1 LAATLSLSRGAME
14 VAVRVDADASR
25 GRALPP
31 TPDVPG
37 SGSPPRLHWIDWLRV
52 VAIGGVFVY
61 HTLRPFNT
69 DHWHVKNAETSD
81 ALNVALIVFSSFGLA
96 VLFLLAGAGMRF
108 ALRRRTPRTFIRER
122 VIRLLVPFVVGTA
135 LLSPFQ
141 GYLQAKQQE
150 AYAGSYLDYLG
161 VWAQGLPG
169 DFTERFSPTAFGVGY
184 HLWFLG
190 FLFSISI
197 VALPACLWL
206 LGRRGQALT
215 DAIASR
221 LGWPASSLVFVVP
234 IYLLM
239 GIGTIFGTE
248 EHDWFE
254 FTWYLAYLL
263 AGFVL
268 IGDSRL
274 IEGVRRD
281 MWPALATAMVTTA
294 LIVAGIPVPL
304 DQLGASDAPTKL
316 VVGAVFALE
325 GWAWTLV
332 VLNLGLRWSR
342 FQRPVDEWIGDSVL
356 PVYVFHQPVILAV
369 AFWVVTW
376 PTGIV
381 EKWLA
386 VFSIS
391 LPVTL
396 VLVAS
401 ALRVPAL
408 RLLLGTRVRPA
419 PGGRAA
425 VPMPGPGAPVVPHT

>member
-1 LAATLSLSRGAME
+1 ME
-14 VAVRVDADASR
+14 VAVRAGADASR
-25 GRALPP
+25 GGALPS
-31 TPDVPG
+31 TSDVTGPAA
-37 SGSPPRLHWIDWLRV
+37 PQRLHWIDWLRV

-61 HTLRPFNT
+61 HTFRPFNT

-81 ALNVALIVFSSFGLA
+81 ALNVALTVFSSFGLA

-108 ALRRRTPRTFIRER
+108 ALRRRTPGTFVRER
-122 VIRLLVPFVVGTA
+122 FTRLLVPFVVGTA

-150 AYAGSYLDYLG
+150 AYAGSYLDFLG

-206 LGRRGQALT
+206 LGRRGLALT
-215 DAIASR
+215 DAVASR
-221 LGWPASSLVFVVP
+221 LAWPASSLVFVVP

-263 AGFVL
+263 AGFIL
-268 IGDSRL
+268 IGDARL

-281 MWPALATAMVTTA
+281 MWPAVMTALATTA

-304 DQLGASDAPTKL
+304 DELGASDAPTKL
-316 VVGAVFALE
+316 AVGAVFALE

-332 VLNLGLRWSR
+332 VLNLGLRSSR
-342 FQRPVDEWIGDSVL
+342 FQRQVDERVGDAVL

-386 VFSIS
+386 VFAIS

-396 VLVAS
+396 ALVAS
-401 ALRVPAL
+401 ALRVPVI
-408 RLLLGTRVRPA
+408 RVLLGTRVRSA
-419 PGGRAA
+419 SGGRTT
-425 VPMPGPGAPVVPHT
+425 VRMPGPGAPAVPHP